1 MENCQNSINRKS
13 MLKTLIR
20 RLSSFTYLNLTQFTG
35 ALNDNIY
42 KLLIVYQFIDIEGID
57 QKYNILA
64 STGALFVL
72 PFLLFSTSSG
82 TLADRFSK
90 RNIIVYTKI
99 LEVIIMFL
107 GVFAFYYKSK
117 WGSYGILFLM
127 ATQSAIF
134 GPSKYGILPEI
145 VSSDKIPKANGL
157 MTSFTFL
164 AIILG
169 TFLASVLPDI
179 VGRNFTIGAGFCLV
193 ISIIGLLASF
203 CIEYTPP
210 AESEKRFNASIFREI
225 ADTLKIAKQHPS
237 LLVTIFGS
245 AFFLFLGAFVQL
257 NLIPFAV
264 EFMHLTDNQGG
275 YLFLLMALGI
285 GAGSITAGKISGA
298 TVELGLVPIA
308 CLCIA
313 VCCYFIDILSHHFYA
328 IPVLVLL
335 AGFFGGI
342 YQIPLD
348 SYIQITSPNKYRGQ
362 IVATTN
368 FMSFLGV
375 LCASGLMYFV
385 NEVLG
390 FKADKGF
397 AIVSLVTLI
406 VTAIIGFQFF
416 DYVSRFVAMILSKLH
431 FKTTLVGAQNIPNR
445 PSVYVCTHTAWNDTL
460 LILGTQRRR
469 VRFFITQEQSHSKW
483 MIKLYRLLRVV
494 MVPAIEPLE
503 DSPMCLSVIRKTLA
517 KGISVCI
524 FVSQEDICK
533 EIEKLKHAFAFQQIL
548 QENQYALI
556 PVAIEKGEKNKKMKS
571 KFLTRLLEKF
581 RIPASVSFGS
591 PINEPSVTD
600 LNSDE
605 HRYASF

>member
-1 MENCQNSINRKS
+1 
-13 MLKTLIR
+13 MLKHLIR

-35 ALNDNIY
+35 ALNDNIF

-82 TLADRFSK
+82 MLADRFSK
-90 RNIIVYTKI
+90 RNIIVFTKL
-99 LEVIIMFL
+99 LEVMIMLF

-117 WGSYGILFLM
+117 YGSYAILFLM

-145 VSSDKIPKANGL
+145 VSTDKITKANGL

-169 TFLASVLPDI
+169 TFLASVLPDLI
-179 VGRNFTIGAGFCLV
+179 GRNFTYGAIFCLF
-193 ISIIGLLASF
+193 ISLIGTFASF

-210 AESEKRFNASIFREI
+210 AESDKKFNVGILREI
-225 ADTLKIAKQHPS
+225 SDTLKVARQHPS

-264 EFMHLTDNQGG
+264 EFMHLSDNQGG

-285 GAGSITAGKISGA
+285 GAGSIFAGKVSGA

-308 CLCIA
+308 GLCVAI
-313 VCCYFIDILSHHFYA
+313 CCFMLDAFSHDFYV
-328 IPVLVLL
+328 IPPLVIL
-335 AGFFGGI
+335 AGFFGGV

-348 SYIQITSPNKYRGQ
+348 SYIQVTSPTKYRGQ

-368 FMSFLGV
+368 FISFLGV
-375 LCASGLMYFV
+375 LGASGLMYLI
-385 NEVLG
+385 NEVLA
-390 FKADKGF
+390 FKANTGF
-397 AIVSLVTLI
+397 AVVGIITILVTL
-406 VTAIIGFQFF
+406 VIGFQFF
-416 DYVSRFVAMILSKLH
+416 DYLSRFVAMILSRLH
-431 FKTTLVGAQNIPNR
+431 FKTTLIGKSNIPSS
-445 PSVYVCTHTAWNDTL
+445 PAVYVCAHTAWNDTL
-460 LILGTQRRR
+460 LILGAQRRR
-469 VRFFITQEQSHSKW
+469 IRFFIDQEQYHSKW

-494 MVPAIEPLE
+494 MIPAIEPLE
-503 DSPMCLSVIRKTLA
+503 DSPVCLSVIRNALK
-517 KGISVCI
+517 KGFSVCI
-524 FVSQEDICK
+524 FVSHEDICS
-533 EIEKLKHAFAFQQIL
+533 EIERLKRSFAFQQIL
-548 QENQYALI
+548 QENQYPLI
-556 PVAIEKGEKNKKMKS
+556 PVAIEKGQKQHELKS
-571 KFLTRLLEKF
+571 KLLTRLLEKF
-581 RIPASVSFGS
+581 RVPASISFGS
-591 PINEPSVTD
+591 QINDPNIKIDYSEEELSVDGHNHD
-600 LNSDE
+600 L
-605 HRYASF
+605 YAPV